1 MATIYKNLYF
11 ILAFFLFSMATTQAQ
26 TAIDGK
32 DLTGK
37 WRTTDDKTGKVKS
50 IVQIYKEDNKYFGK
64 IVQIF
69 REPSEDQDPVC
80 KSCQDYRKN
89 QRVIGLVIIRNME
102 QARKSYGSGDILD
115 PETGDIYTCEIWL
128 ESKDVLKVRGY
139 WGFFYRTQTWQRVE

>member
-11 ILAFFLFSMATTQAQ
+11 IFAFFLFSAATTQAQ

-50 IVQIYKEDNKYFGK
+50 V
-64 IVQIF
+64 VQIF
-69 REPSEDQDPVC
+69 RDPQEDQDPVC
-80 KSCQDYRKN
+80 KACDDYRKN
-89 QRVIGLVIIRNME
+89 QRVIGLVIIRNMV
-102 QARKSYGSGDILD
+102 QNRSSYGDGDILD